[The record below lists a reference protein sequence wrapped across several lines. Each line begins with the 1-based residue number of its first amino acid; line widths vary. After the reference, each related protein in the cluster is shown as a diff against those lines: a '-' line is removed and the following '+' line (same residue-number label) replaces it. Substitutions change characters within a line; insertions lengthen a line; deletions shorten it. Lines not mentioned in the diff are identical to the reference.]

1 MQIVFADII
10 LILVIGG
17 DMPQSAYRDRYYYG
31 TSYGSQGETRRFYNG
46 EKPYFVTPEQLHQ
59 RNSVK
64 PNQKKIRRNMFI
76 HRVISFLFFT
86 LVAIFVIPAMFNK
99 FVKPL
104 PYGSNYPDLKMN
116 YATLVHP
123 VENYLSNDLSL
134 GVRTILGVNN
144 KNPKMLPL
152 NENSSMSVLKNR
164 LINLQQQYPSIH
176 SSIYVWDYSDGNY
189 VDINADEI
197 FSAASIIKLPVLV
210 ALFRNIEN
218 GQTSIYDEM
227 ILTDLFR
234 AEGSGGLQ
242 YKAENSK
249 YSIDTLARI
258 MITNSDNSATNMLMT
273 KIGGMPAVNRQ
284 IKDWGLA
291 HTYVSNWLPDME
303 GSNYITARDMGR
315 LLYNVDN
322 PEFLNSSS
330 REKIFSYMS
339 KVKNDRLIPAGLGA
353 GADFLHKTG
362 DIGKMLGDAGIV
374 YAPNGKKY
382 IVVILANRP
391 YNSAKGKEFIVEAS
405 DTIYKYLV
413 KS

>member
-1 MQIVFADII
+1 
-10 LILVIGG
+10 
-17 DMPQSAYRDRYYYG
+17 MPQPAYRDSRFYSSNLTSSSAQERYYRG
-31 TSYGSQGETRRFYNG
+31 DR
-46 EKPYFVTPEQLHQ
+46 PYYVVPEQIRQHQ
-59 RNSVK
+59 RIQ
-64 PNQKKIRRNMFI
+64 PNQKKIKRNMLI
-76 HRVISFLFFT
+76 HKVISLVFFT
-86 LVAIFVIPAMFNK
+86 LVAIFIIPAMFNK
-99 FVKPL
+99 YIKAIPS
-104 PYGSNYPDLKMN
+104 GSR
-116 YATLVHP
+116 YANIRVDYEKFVHP
-123 VENYLSNDLSL
+123 LETYLANDWSL
-134 GVRTILGVNN
+134 GVRTIQGANT
-144 KNPKMLPL
+144 KNPKMLPIK
-152 NENSSMSVLKNR
+152 ENQQMGVLRNR
-164 LINLQQQYPSIH
+164 LVALQQQYPTIH
-176 SSIYVWDYSDGNY
+176 SSIYVWDYNDGNY

-234 AEGSGGLQ
+234 AEGSGSLQ

-249 YSIDTLARI
+249 YSIDTLARV

-284 IKDWGLA
+284 IKDWGLGKT
-291 HTYVSNWLPDME
+291 HINNWLPDLE
-303 GSNYITARDMGR
+303 GTNYITARDMGR
-315 LLYNVDN
+315 LLYNIDN
-322 PEFLNSSS
+322 PKFLNGSS

-339 KVKNDRLIPAGLGA
+339 HVKNDRLIPAGLGA
-353 GADFLHKTG
+353 GADFMHKTG

-391 YNSAKGKEFIVEAS
+391 YNSVKGKEFIVEAS

-413 KS
+413 RS

>member
-1 MQIVFADII
+1 MV
-10 LILVIGG
+10 LSGG
-17 DMPQSAYRDRYYYG
+17 EMPQSAYRDNSRNCYNG
-31 TSYGSQGETRRFYNG
+31 VFTGREARDERFYEGNR
-46 EKPYFVTPEQLHQ
+46 PYFVTPENIRPQTI
-59 RNSVK
+59 K
-64 PNQKKIRRNMFI
+64 ANQKKIKRNMLI
-76 HRVISFLFFT
+76 HKIISFVFFA
-86 LVAIFVIPAMFNK
+86 LVATFVMPAMFNK
-99 FVKPL
+99 YIKAIPTGSQ
-104 PYGSNYPDLKMN
+104 YGYLTTDYEK
-116 YATLVHP
+116 LVHP
-123 VENYLSNDLSL
+123 LENYLANDWSL
-134 GVRTILGVNN
+134 GVRTIQGANT

-152 NENSSMSVLKNR
+152 SENQSMNVLKNR
-164 LINLQQQYPSIH
+164 LLALQKQYPTIH
-176 SSIYVWDYSDGNY
+176 SSVYVWDYDDGNF

-242 YKAENSK
+242 YRAENSK
-249 YSIDTLARI
+249 YSIDTLARV

-273 KIGGMPAVNRQ
+273 KIGGMPSVNRQ
-284 IKDWGLA
+284 IRDWGLGNT
-291 HTYVSNWLPDME
+291 HVNNWLPDME

-315 LLYNVDN
+315 LLFNIDN
-322 PEFLNSSS
+322 PKFLSSSS
-330 REKIFSYMS
+330 REKIFAYMS
-339 KVKNDRLIPAGLGA
+339 HVKNDRLIPAGLGS

-391 YNSAKGKEFIVEAS
+391 YNSVKGKEFIVEAS